1 MAVPSLDALIKAGF
15 DVVAVLTR
23 PDAPVGRKRVLT
35 PSPVAARAMELGI
48 EVIRAAKVD
57 ADTTAGIA
65 EFAPDVAAIVA
76 YGGIVP
82 KAALGVPRHGWSIC
96 TSPCFRHGAVLPPVQ
111 RSIIAGDDVTGGAV
125 TFQLE
130 EGLDTGPVFG
140 TLTETV
146 RPEDTAGD
154 LLERLSISGAVLLS
168 QTLSAIDA
176 GQAAPQPQN
185 GGEIS
190 LAPKLTLD
198 DGRLDWQQPAL
209 VLNRRARGVTPE
221 PGAWT
226 TLEGQRVKLEPVALR
241 PEVKDLPP
249 GSIRV
254 EGKSVLVG
262 TGSHAVEL
270 GRIQPAG
277 KKMMSS
283 ADWAAA
289 WQHPREWYSNER
301 VRPPRPPQQQRE
313 PGRQRGR
320 ETETRRATVE
330 PVGRAS
336 ATPRAASE
344 TGDRRGASPITLRRS
359 APAAQIQ
366 PDWWLLKCSARL
378 LPKMPTQILCFR
390 RASGNTASTVGM
402 PDLPL
407 N

>member
-1 MAVPSLDALIKAGF
+1 MRVLFAGTPAVAVPSLNALVKAGF
-15 DVVAVLTR
+15 EIVAVLTR

-48 EVIRAAKVD
+48 EVIHAAKVD
-57 ADTTAGIA
+57 AGTTAKIA

-82 KAALGVPRHGWSIC
+82 KAALGVPKHGWVNLHFSLL
-96 TSPCFRHGAVLPPVQ
+96 PAWRGAAPVQ
-111 RSIIAGDDVTGGAV
+111 RSLIAGDDVTGAA

-146 RPEDTAGD
+146 RPGDTAGD

-176 GQAAPQPQN
+176 GQAAPQPQE
-185 GGEIS
+185 GEIS

-209 VLNRRARGVTPE
+209 ALNRRARGVTPE

-226 TLEGQRVKLEPVALR
+226 TLEGQRIKLEPVALR
-241 PEVKDLPP
+241 PDVKDVPP
-249 GSIRV
+249 GHILVDGR
-254 EGKSVLVG
+254 SVLVG

-283 ADWAAA
+283 ADWARGLAT
-289 WQHPREWYSNER
+289 PER
-301 VRPPRPPQQQRE
+301 VVFE
-313 PGRQRGR
+313 
-320 ETETRRATVE
+320 
-330 PVGRAS
+330 
-336 ATPRAASE
+336 
-344 TGDRRGASPITLRRS
+344 
-359 APAAQIQ
+359 
-366 PDWWLLKCSARL
+366 
-378 LPKMPTQILCFR
+378 
-390 RASGNTASTVGM
+390 
-402 PDLPL
+402 
-407 N
+407 

>member
-1 MAVPSLDALIKAGF
+1 MAVPSLNALVQAGF
-15 DVVAVLTR
+15 EIVAVLTR

-57 ADTTAGIA
+57 AGTTAKIA

-82 KAALGVPRHGWSIC
+82 KAALGVPTHGWVNLHFSLL
-96 TSPCFRHGAVLPPVQ
+96 PAWRGAAPVQ
-111 RSIIAGDDVTGGAV
+111 RSIIAGDDVTGAA

-146 RPEDTAGD
+146 RPGDTAGD

-176 GQAAPQPQN
+176 GQAAPVPQQ
-185 GGEIS
+185 GEIS
-190 LAPKLTLD
+190 LAPKLSLD

-209 VLNRRARGVTPE
+209 ALNRRARGVTPE

-226 TLEGQRVKLEPVALR
+226 TLEGQRIKLEPVALR
-241 PEVKDLPP
+241 PDIKDLPP
-249 GSIRV
+249 GNILV
-254 EGKSVLVG
+254 DGTSVLVG

-283 ADWAAA
+283 ADWARGLAT
-289 WQHPREWYSNER
+289 PER
-301 VRPPRPPQQQRE
+301 VVFE
-313 PGRQRGR
+313 
-320 ETETRRATVE
+320 
-330 PVGRAS
+330 
-336 ATPRAASE
+336 
-344 TGDRRGASPITLRRS
+344 
-359 APAAQIQ
+359 
-366 PDWWLLKCSARL
+366 
-378 LPKMPTQILCFR
+378 
-390 RASGNTASTVGM
+390 
-402 PDLPL
+402 
-407 N
+407 